1 MFCPKCGQELVPQA
15 RFCTHCG
22 ADIQSL
28 LKQPES
34 PPSTSQEITPEVHE
48 HQNDPPK
55 PDAPA
60 QEIHEAQIPKAE
72 PEVQETFSAKTE
84 EPPNTSDGDPLA
96 IAVGKNQAY
105 YLPEF
110 QKIRSGEKSRFN
122 WAAFLFGPAFCF
134 YRRSSDLFKRFFL
147 FSTVLVFVGYL
158 VTAVGTVLFNL
169 TAIVAGGIILAI
181 AGIWQLI
188 NMIRL
193 GKQFNQHYYKR
204 CAFGQPISD
213 KCGTSTKAACLFYLA
228 VIAAVFVVSIGSSVA
243 ARVYYSSLLDPNITD
258 ISDRSEPSQ
267 TPEGGNS
274 IFDQS
279 EPMVLPAV
287 KTGQLDDFIGVW
299 VDEYGNYVNILFT
312 DETMQH
318 AYVEVVTAAGD
329 FMAELTLTDDGKAS
343 GVVMG
348 DGTEPEYAIDLS
360 KYPDYLEATIY
371 YSEYDFSD
379 TVRLVPGGYGDEID
393 APVQNGEDE
402 YSDYNLY
409 LYEGFY
415 TEASESIEIILSVVP
430 NGTSFACELFWNYG
444 KLLELG
450 TVRPGVPTLLS
461 EGTTITID
469 LEPSGNIHVLL
480 EGEDLWEDSYSFY
493 MTQY

>member
-204 CAFGQPISD
+204 CAFGQ
-213 KCGTSTKAACLFYLA
+213 
-228 VIAAVFVVSIGSSVA
+228 IGRA
-243 ARVYYSSLLDPNITD
+243 
-258 ISDRSEPSQ
+258 
-267 TPEGGNS
+267 
-274 IFDQS
+274 
-279 EPMVLPAV
+279 
-287 KTGQLDDFIGVW
+287 
-299 VDEYGNYVNILFT
+299 
-312 DETMQH
+312 
-318 AYVEVVTAAGD
+318 
-329 FMAELTLTDDGKAS
+329 
-343 GVVMG
+343 
-348 DGTEPEYAIDLS
+348 
-360 KYPDYLEATIY
+360 
-371 YSEYDFSD
+371 
-379 TVRLVPGGYGDEID
+379 
-393 APVQNGEDE
+393 
-402 YSDYNLY
+402 
-409 LYEGFY
+409 
-415 TEASESIEIILSVVP
+415 
-430 NGTSFACELFWNYG
+430 
-444 KLLELG
+444 
-450 TVRPGVPTLLS
+450 
-461 EGTTITID
+461 
-469 LEPSGNIHVLL
+469 HV
-480 EGEDLWEDSYSFY
+480 
-493 MTQY
+493 